1 MTGLL
6 EQPWFWPSVLVIFGL
21 PVVLVVLT
29 EWHSHL
35 VRIGSRG
42 ARIVNLLRDY
52 VAPVG
57 ALWLLLTQTGQWD
70 VNQAGPKLAATLFAF
85 LVIVVLLNALN
96 FVVFT
101 MAKSGTRR
109 ERIPT
114 IIVEL
119 VRLLIIVVAGTLLLG
134 LVWDAD
140 VSGMFA
146 ALGVGSIVVG
156 LALQNAVGGV
166 ISGLLLLFEQPF
178 EVGDWIRTGEGKG
191 RVVEIN
197 WRAVHLDTLNG
208 IRVIPN
214 SQLAGQSFV
223 NLSRA
228 ESPYTADFVVRFAT
242 DDPPDQVI
250 ALIRRVAADLPFL
263 ASGGE
268 ASAVPLPKARYDV
281 SIPLANPGKEW
292 GTAGLFRSRL
302 WYAARRAGL
311 HLDRDLFIDFVP
323 PEAIPGMLAQ
333 VAGAL
338 HLDTQ
343 RQADALGWRLRVE
356 KYQAG
361 ETVQRPGEVPDAAR
375 VVVEGLAR
383 MSVLL
388 PDGTWHSVV
397 EFDAGDLIGLTC
409 LTRQAIGA
417 SVTAERDLTVLVVP
431 TGLLEQ
437 QVHRSPELARDF
449 GREIDRRRDAVAA
462 AYTRAGL
469 EPPSRTALLA
479 Y

>member
-6 EQPWFWPSVLVIFGL
+6 EQPWFWPSVIVIFGL
-21 PVVLVVLT
+21 PLVLVLLT

-35 VRIGSRG
+35 DRIGSRG
-42 ARIVNLLRDY
+42 TRVVTLLRDY

-57 ALWLLLTQTGQWD
+57 ALWLLLTQTGRWD
-70 VNQAGPKLAATLFAF
+70 ANQSGPKLAATVFAF
-85 LVIVVLLNALN
+85 LVILVLLNALN

-109 ERIPT
+109 ERVPT
-114 IIVEL
+114 IIVDL
-119 VRLLIIVVAGTLLLG
+119 VRLLIIVIAGTLLLG

-140 VSGMFA
+140 VSGMFT

-178 EVGDWIRTGEGKG
+178 GVGDWIRTGEGKG
-191 RVVEIN
+191 RVIEIN

-228 ESPYTADFVVRFAT
+228 ESPYSAGLVVRFAT

-250 ALIRRVAADLPFL
+250 RLIRRVAADLPFL
-263 ASGGE
+263 AAGEE
-268 ASAVPLPKARYDV
+268 ASAVPLPKASYEV

-292 GTAGLFRSRL
+292 STVGLFRSRL

-311 HLDRDLFIDFVP
+311 HLDRDLSIEFVP
-323 PEAIPGMLAQ
+323 PEAIPQLIAQ
-333 VAGAL
+333 IAAVL

-343 RQADALGWRLRVE
+343 RQAEALGWQLRVE
-356 KYQAG
+356 RYQPG
-361 ETVQRPGEVPDAAR
+361 ETVQRAGEVPDAAR
-375 VVVEGLAR
+375 VIVEGLAT

-388 PDGTWHSVV
+388 PDGSWQAVV
-397 EFDAGDLIGLTC
+397 ELDTGDLIGLTC
-409 LTRQAIGA
+409 LTRQAIAA

-431 TGLLEQ
+431 AELLEE
-437 QVHRSPELARDF
+437 QVRRSPELARDF
-449 GREIDRRRDAVAA
+449 GREIDRRREAVAA
-462 AYTRAGL
+462 AYQRAGL
-469 EPPSRTALLA
+469 EPPSRTALIA
-479 Y
+479 F

>member
-21 PVVLVVLT
+21 PVVLVLLT

-35 VRIGSRG
+35 VRVGSR
-42 ARIVNLLRDY
+42 AAAVVNLLRDY

-57 ALWLLLTQTGQWD
+57 ALWLLLTQTGAWD
-70 VNQAGPKLAATLFAF
+70 GNQSGPKLAATVFAF
-85 LVIVVLLNALN
+85 LVILVLMNALN
-96 FVVFT
+96 FMVFT
-101 MAKSGTRR
+101 MAKSGTKRD
-109 ERIPT
+109 RIPT
-114 IIVEL
+114 IVIDL

-134 LVWDAD
+134 LVWGAD
-140 VSGMFA
+140 VSGMFT

-178 EVGDWIRTGEGKG
+178 AVGDWIRTSEGKG
-191 RVVEIN
+191 QVVEIS

-208 IRVIPN
+208 VRVIPN

-228 ESPYTADFVVRFAT
+228 SSPYCAGLVVRFAT

-250 ALIRRVAADLPFL
+250 RLIRRVAAGLPFL
-263 ASGGE
+263 ASGEE
-268 ASAVPLPKARYDV
+268 ASAVPMTKARYDV

-292 GTAGLFRSRL
+292 STVGLFRSRL

-311 HLDRDLFIDFVP
+311 HLDRDVSLEFVP
-323 PEAIPGMLAQ
+323 PEAIPGMLAG
-333 VAGAL
+333 VASVL
-338 HLDTQ
+338 HLDPQ
-343 RQADALGWRLRVE
+343 QQAELLERGLRVE
-356 KYQAG
+356 RYQVG
-361 ETVQRPGEVPDAAR
+361 EAVQQPGEVPDAAR
-375 VVVEGLAR
+375 VIVDGLAT

-397 EFDAGDLIGLTC
+397 ELDAGDLIGLTC

-417 SVTAERDLTVLVVP
+417 SVTATRDLTVLVVP
-431 TGLLEQ
+431 VALLDE

-449 GREIDRRRDAVAA
+449 GREVDRRREAVGS
-462 AYTRAGL
+462 AYQRAGL
-469 EPPSRTALLA
+469 EPPTRSALTA

>member
-1 MTGLL
+1 VNGLL

-21 PVVLVVLT
+21 PLVLVLLT

-35 VRIGSRG
+35 VRVGSRG
-42 ARIVNLLRDY
+42 ATVVTLLRDY

-57 ALWLLLTQTGQWD
+57 ALWLLLTQTGEWD
-70 VNQAGPKLAATLFAF
+70 VRQAGPKLAATIFAF
-85 LVIVVLLNALN
+85 LVILVLLNALN
-96 FVVFT
+96 FAVFT

-114 IIVEL
+114 IIVDL
-119 VRLLIIVVAGTLLLG
+119 ARLLIIVVAGALLLG

-140 VSGMFA
+140 VSGLFT

-178 EVGDWIRTGEGKG
+178 GVGDWIRTGEGKG
-191 RVVEIN
+191 RVIEIN

-214 SQLAGQSFV
+214 SELAGQSFV

-250 ALIRRVAADLPFL
+250 RLIHRVASDLPFL
-263 ASGGE
+263 APGE
-268 ASAVPLPKARYDV
+268 DASAVVLPKARYDV
-281 SIPLANPGKEW
+281 SIPLTNPGKEW
-292 GTAGLFRSRL
+292 STAGLFRSRL

-311 HLDRDLFIDFVP
+311 HLDRDLSNEFVP
-323 PEAIPGMLAQ
+323 PEAIPALLAQ
-333 VAGAL
+333 AAPAL
-338 HLDTQ
+338 HFDAQ
-343 RQADALGWRLRVE
+343 RQAEALGRGLRVE
-356 KYQAG
+356 RYQAG

-375 VVVEGLAR
+375 VILDGLAA

-388 PDGTWHSVV
+388 PDGSWHPVV
-397 EFDAGDLIGLTC
+397 ELDAGDLIGLTC
-409 LTRQAIGA
+409 LTRQAIAA
-417 SVTAERDLTVLVVP
+417 SVTVERDLTVLVVP
-431 TGLLEQ
+431 AGLLEE
-437 QVHRSPELARDF
+437 QVRRSPELARDF

-462 AYTRAGL
+462 AYQRAGL
-469 EPPSRTALLA
+469 EPPSRTALVA

>member
-1 MTGLL
+1 VTGLL
-6 EQPWFWPSVLVIFGL
+6 EQPWFWPSVIVIFGL
-21 PVVLVVLT
+21 PLVLVLLT

-35 VRIGSRG
+35 DRIGSRG
-42 ARIVNLLRDY
+42 TRVVTLLRDY

-57 ALWLLLTQTGQWD
+57 ALWLLLTQTGRWD
-70 VNQAGPKLAATLFAF
+70 ANQSGPKLAATVFAF
-85 LVIVVLLNALN
+85 LVILVLLNALN

-109 ERIPT
+109 ERVPT
-114 IIVEL
+114 IIVDL
-119 VRLLIIVVAGTLLLG
+119 VRLLIIVIAGTLLLG

-140 VSGMFA
+140 VSGMFT

-178 EVGDWIRTGEGKG
+178 GVGDWIRTGEGKG
-191 RVVEIN
+191 RVIEIN

-228 ESPYTADFVVRFAT
+228 ESPYSAGLVVRFAT

-250 ALIRRVAADLPFL
+250 RLIRRVAADLPFL
-263 ASGGE
+263 AAGEE
-268 ASAVPLPKARYDV
+268 ASAVPLPKASYEV

-292 GTAGLFRSRL
+292 STVGLFRSRL

-311 HLDRDLFIDFVP
+311 HLDRDLSIEFVP
-323 PEAIPGMLAQ
+323 PEAIPQLIAQ
-333 VAGAL
+333 VAAVL

-343 RQADALGWRLRVE
+343 RQAEALGWQLRVE
-356 KYQAG
+356 RYQPG
-361 ETVQRPGEVPDAAR
+361 ETVQRAGEVPDAAR
-375 VVVEGLAR
+375 VIVEGLAT

-388 PDGTWHSVV
+388 PDGSWQAVV
-397 EFDAGDLIGLTC
+397 ELDTGDLIGLTC
-409 LTRQAIGA
+409 LTRQAIAA

-431 TGLLEQ
+431 AELLEE
-437 QVHRSPELARDF
+437 QVRRSPELARDF
-449 GREIDRRRDAVAA
+449 GREIDRRREAVAA
-462 AYTRAGL
+462 AYQRAGL
-469 EPPSRTALLA
+469 ELPSRTALIA
-479 Y
+479 F

>member
-1 MTGLL
+1 VTGLL
-6 EQPWFWPSVLVIFGL
+6 EQPWFWPSVIVIFGL
-21 PVVLVVLT
+21 PLVLVLLT

-35 VRIGSRG
+35 DRIGSRG
-42 ARIVNLLRDY
+42 TRVVTLLRDY

-57 ALWLLLTQTGQWD
+57 ALWLLLTQTGRWD
-70 VNQAGPKLAATLFAF
+70 ANQSGPKLAATVFAF
-85 LVIVVLLNALN
+85 LVILVLLNALN

-109 ERIPT
+109 ERVPT
-114 IIVEL
+114 IIVDL
-119 VRLLIIVVAGTLLLG
+119 VRLLIIVIAGTLLLG

-140 VSGMFA
+140 VSGMFT

-178 EVGDWIRTGEGKG
+178 GVGDWIRTGEGKG
-191 RVVEIN
+191 RVIEIN

-228 ESPYTADFVVRFAT
+228 ESPYSAGLVVRFAT

-250 ALIRRVAADLPFL
+250 RLIRRVAADLPFL
-263 ASGGE
+263 AAGEE
-268 ASAVPLPKARYDV
+268 ASAVPLPKASYEV
-281 SIPLANPGKEW
+281 SIPLANPGKDW
-292 GTAGLFRSRL
+292 STVGLFRSRL

-311 HLDRDLFIDFVP
+311 HLDRDLSIEFVP
-323 PEAIPGMLAQ
+323 PEAIPQLIAQ
-333 VAGAL
+333 VAAVL

-343 RQADALGWRLRVE
+343 RQAEALGWQLRVE
-356 KYQAG
+356 RYQPG
-361 ETVQRPGEVPDAAR
+361 ETVQRAGEVPDAAR
-375 VVVEGLAR
+375 VIVEGLAT

-388 PDGTWHSVV
+388 PDGSWQAVV
-397 EFDAGDLIGLTC
+397 ELDTGDLIGLTC
-409 LTRQAIGA
+409 LTRQAIAA

-431 TGLLEQ
+431 AELLEE
-437 QVHRSPELARDF
+437 QVRRSPELARDF
-449 GREIDRRRDAVAA
+449 GREIDRRREAVAA
-462 AYTRAGL
+462 AYQRAGL
-469 EPPSRTALLA
+469 ELPSRTALIA
-479 Y
+479 F